1 VHVVHTE
8 SVKALGGQSLRLIAE
23 ARRLREAFGYRVTV
37 VGVEGSEFHRRAPA
51 DIDFV
56 PFRFPAHGPQHGP
69 VQYLRARRLLRRL
82 APDVVHT
89 HSSRDAWV
97 FGVAAR
103 MLGLPIVRGRHVS
116 KPVRG
121 GPLGRLVYT
130 RLADTFTASGP
141 TVARTLIDGGV
152 ARSEDV
158 WVTPAGLDFERF
170 DAAARDPDFL
180 RRELELP
187 AGARIVGSACNL
199 RHMKG
204 IDVLLAAFDLLR
216 ADGVDAHLV
225 LAGQSGA
232 GRFDEHRARH
242 PGRVHPLGF
251 RDDIERVLGG
261 FDVLAMA
268 SRSHEGIPGAILQAM
283 ALGVPVVGMDAGG
296 IADVV
301 IDGRTGM
308 LVPPEDARGL
318 ADRLASVLALA
329 PADREAMTARA
340 LALVRGDYGLDTVVG
355 RYVEAY
361 ERALAKRAGRG
372 A

>member
-23 ARRLREAFGYRVTV
+23 ARRLREAHGHRVTV
-37 VGVEGSEFHRRAPA
+37 IGVEGSEFHHRAPA

-56 PFRFPAHGPQHGP
+56 PFRYPDRGPEHGPI
-69 VQYLRARRLLRRL
+69 QYLRARRLLRRL
-82 APDVVHT
+82 EPDVVHT

-121 GPLGRLVYT
+121 GPFGRLVYT
-130 RLADTFTASGP
+130 RLADAFTASGP
-141 TVARTLIDGGV
+141 TVARTLIEGGV
-152 ARSEDV
+152 ARQEDV

-170 DAAARDPDFL
+170 DAAARDPQFL
-180 RRELELP
+180 RRELGLDHS
-187 AGARIVGSACNL
+187 ARIVGSACNL
-199 RHMKG
+199 RRMKG

-216 ADGVDAHLV
+216 EAGVDAHLA
-225 LAGQSGA
+225 LAGKSRE
-232 GRFDEHRARH
+232 GRFDEARARH

-251 RDDIERVLGG
+251 RDDIERVIGG

-301 IDGRTGM
+301 LDGRTG
-308 LVPPEDARGL
+308 LLAPPEDARGL
-318 ADRLASVLALA
+318 ADRLAAVLAQ
-329 PADREAMTARA
+329 PAAEREAMCGRA
-340 LALVRGDYGLDTVVG
+340 LAMVREDYGLDAVVG
-355 RYVEAY
+355 RYLEAY
-361 ERALAKRAGRG
+361 ERARAKRAGRG
-372 A
+372 D